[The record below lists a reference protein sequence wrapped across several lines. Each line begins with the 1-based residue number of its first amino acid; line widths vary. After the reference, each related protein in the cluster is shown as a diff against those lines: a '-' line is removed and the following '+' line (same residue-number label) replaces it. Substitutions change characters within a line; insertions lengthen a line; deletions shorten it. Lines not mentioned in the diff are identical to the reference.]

1 MSEEEIVELL
11 TCENLDD
18 STEDL
23 NKSENGQRT
32 FLNDKL
38 MKCGRNVKW
47 KNVTAWELY
56 IHKLATAE
64 SISQN
69 FINKEMD
76 VIAEVL
82 CKHSNTKLLFNKSS
96 NKFMKVNTL
105 AKYFGDK
112 SVWYPKLSSRSAS
125 KMKTLKV
132 LSTECINSNY
142 YPKTILAACICRM
155 EHDLEFHTWKMHKKI
170 Q

>member
-11 TCENLDD
+11 TFENLDD

-23 NKSENGQRT
+23 NTSEDGQRT
-32 FLNDKL
+32 FLNEIIDKL
-38 MKCGRNVKW
+38 IKCGRNLKW
-47 KNVTAWELY
+47 ENVTAWELY

-82 CKHSNTKLLFNKSS
+82 CKHTNTKLLFNKSS
-96 NKFMKVNTL
+96 NKFTKLIHWLNTL
-105 AKYFGDK
+105 VTSLFGI
-112 SVWYPKLSSRSAS
+112 P
-125 KMKTLKV
+125 
-132 LSTECINSNY
+132 N
-142 YPKTILAACICRM
+142 
-155 EHDLEFHTWKMHKKI
+155 FHLVVQVK
-170 Q
+170 